1 MFSSAP
7 ALLSPRHSLVR
18 FGRALVPI
26 AVATLLVSCVTGG
39 KTIALNP
46 QTGYFTGEKVRHGLP
61 DTAKVVR
68 ARPFDIDA
76 ARAVIVVPDDIEMYR
91 PSLGHQD
98 FTLDAIRDIGYFGEV
113 ITVSQ
118 LLARVTE
125 LGIQSDDLA
134 TAAST
139 GDEPG
144 MIQAI
149 AVAWGPFLW
158 LRWDYRQGTD
168 LVGDE
173 HHQLV
178 LTRALTLEDVF
189 IVETPYLYTRDGGY
203 YSTSP
208 RVYYNLG
215 YGGYYGYGYGRG
227 RSYYQAGYYGHHRGF
242 SRYVRGHKW
251 HGQGHKKSSHR
262 HRHHN
267 HSRRYRSS
275 QVYFGFYPYA
285 GFYPGTTTVYVNSD
299 TIRTTSYRKNHY
311 PMFNELIDYIK
322 TKSKTWPA
330 LSVPAPA
337 PDSINPASVSEE
349 DI

>member
-1 MFSSAP
+1 MSFSAP
-7 ALLSPRHSLVR
+7 ASLPQRHSLA
-18 FGRALVPI
+18 GYLRALVPI
-26 AVATLLVSCVTGG
+26 AVAALLTSCATGG

-46 QTGYFTGEKVRHGLP
+46 QTGYFTGEKVKHGLP
-61 DTAKVVR
+61 DTARVVR
-68 ARPFDIDA
+68 TRPFDIDS

-91 PSLGHQD
+91 SGSETID
-98 FTLDAIRDIGYFGEV
+98 FTLNAIRDIGYFGEV

-149 AVAWGPFLW
+149 AVAWRPFLW
-158 LRWDYRQGTD
+158 LRWDYRQGSD
-168 LVGDE
+168 RVGDE

-178 LTRALTLEDVF
+178 LTQAITLDDVF
-189 IVETPYLYTRDGGY
+189 IVETPYLYTSDGGY

-208 RVYYNLG
+208 RVYFNVG
-215 YGGYYGYGYGRG
+215 YGAHYGYGYGR
-227 RSYYQAGYYGHHRGF
+227 SYYSPGYYGHHRGF
-242 SRYVRGHKW
+242 SRYVRGNRW
-251 HGQGHKKSSHR
+251 HGHGHKKHR
-262 HRHHN
+262 KHHN
-267 HSRRYRSS
+267 YSRGYHSSR
-275 QVYFGFYPYA
+275 VYLGFYPYA

-299 TIRTTSYRKNHY
+299 TVRTTSLKKNHY
-311 PMFNELIDYIK
+311 PMLNELIDYIK
-322 TKSKTWPA
+322 AQSNTWPA
-330 LSVPAPA
+330 RSVPAPTI
-337 PDSINPASVSEE
+337 DSSQPTPAHEE